1 MENITYETEKERLTD
16 EMMYLM
22 EKVEWPCIK
31 ECFTSYC
38 DLDDEDKIRIVEL
51 DKKLQ
56 LSEESRLY
64 TKDEVILCTAF
75 FLNNEKDLCKD
86 LNDEELLLFSKYYSY
101 SGVVNEELGRDKK
114 ELFKLA
120 CTMSKEE
127 NDRMEIVQ
135 LGENLLADRDYNIE
149 SVSDVCD
156 YIEHMSSK
164 EISDASVYYIN
175 KLMNSE
181 VGKNMAR
188 RVRL

>member
-22 EKVEWPCIK
+22 EKVEWPYIK
-31 ECFTSYC
+31 ECFASYC
-38 DLDDEDKIRIVEL
+38 DLDDEDKIRIIEL

-101 SGVVNEELGRDKK
+101 SGVANEELGRNKK

-120 CTMSKEE
+120 CTMRKEE

-135 LGENLLADRDYNIE
+135 LGENLLADRDYAVLMNT
-149 SVSDVCD
+149 
-156 YIEHMSSK
+156 
-164 EISDASVYYIN
+164 ISIFEKKKLEKSGEEKIHYIN